1 MLVKLLNKQLRQWKW
16 RGGGRENR
24 HFLYSLPPVPP
35 PCARPNVSQRVSQS
49 VSNVSQNSLQLLF
62 DDDDDTDV
70 DEGAGRAKIQPPS
83 VGVIND
89 QSFAFHP
96 IDGGTL
102 QSN

>member
-16 RGGGRENR
+16 RGERAKIDISSNPP
-24 HFLYSLPPVPP
+24 FLP
-35 PCARPNVSQRVSQS
+35 RPNVSQRVSQS

-70 DEGAGRAKIQPPS
+70 DEGAGRAKIPPPS

>member
-1 MLVKLLNKQLRQWKW
+1 MEME
-16 RGGGRENR
+16 GGRER
-24 HFLYSLPPVPP
+24 KSTFPLLVTPRPP
-35 PCARPNVSQRVSQS
+35 PPAPDRNVSQRVSQS

-70 DEGAGRAKIQPPS
+70 YEGAGRAKIQPPS